1 MNKYMTQSGFYTAE
15 IIKHI
20 KCAGNQPVV
29 AVLTDIETGLEE
41 IQTYTNDLK
50 FHSDRAPCGLDLVLI
65 TPNYK
70 LTDKGHSE
78 ASKRTKPDRELLS
91 HALGIA
97 ANSDELTRLRFTGA
111 V

>member
-20 KCAGNQPVV
+20 KAGNNQPVV
-29 AVLTDIETGLEE
+29 VILTDIETGLEE
-41 IQTYTNDLK
+41 VFAYTNDLK
-50 FHSDRAPCGLDLVLI
+50 FHSDRRPCGFDLVEIL
-65 TPNYK
+65 PNYK
-70 LTDKGHSE
+70 LTDKGQSE
-78 ASKRTKPDRELLS
+78 ANKRTQENRELLGY
-91 HALGIA
+91 ALGIA